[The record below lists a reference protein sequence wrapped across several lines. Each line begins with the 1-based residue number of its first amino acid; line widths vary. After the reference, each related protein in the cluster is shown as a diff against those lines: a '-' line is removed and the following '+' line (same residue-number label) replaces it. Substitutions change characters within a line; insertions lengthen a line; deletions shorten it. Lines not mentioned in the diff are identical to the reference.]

1 MEYVKKLTT
10 KYETDVLIAG
20 GGPAGIA
27 AGIAAARDGKR
38 VLLIE
43 QYGCLG
49 GMGTTGMVPEFMCF
63 DDGIH
68 LLAGGIGG
76 EVKKA
81 LFGDE
86 IAYKCYNAAVED
98 VKRLYDCM
106 VTESGV
112 KLLLFTKLVD
122 VVTENK
128 KIQYAIVSSRS
139 GMYAIKAKVFVD
151 CTGDGELS
159 VQAGAAY
166 EFGDEEGTTMPAT
179 LCSFWSGIDFDRK
192 TKPDGYKVGDAYMR
206 GVLSQ
211 LDLCLPGIKMVDKS
225 SGVGGGNVGHAYAV
239 NDLEEEALTAAM
251 LQSREIVAEY
261 VRYYREYVPGCEKAN
276 LCYTAPVL
284 GVRESRRIVCD
295 YMMHHTDYIKRAC
308 FDDEIGRYN
317 YPVDIHPKSPDIQS
331 IEQFAKD
338 TALKYENGE
347 SYGISLRSL
356 IVKGLDNL
364 FVAGKCVGASREM
377 QASMRVMPCCF
388 ITGQAAGIAAS
399 VTAETSCNSHT
410 VSVAEVQK
418 RLWKMGAYLPNYQP
432 EA

>member
-1 MEYVKKLTT
+1 MEYSKKLTT
-10 KYETDVLIAG
+10 KYEVDVLIAG

-27 AGIAAARDGKR
+27 ASIAAARDGKS

-63 DDGIH
+63 DDGIN
-68 LLAGGIGG
+68 LLAGGVGG

-81 LFGDE
+81 LFGEE
-86 IAYKCYNAAVED
+86 IAYKCYNASVEK
-98 VKRLYDCM
+98 VKLLYDKM

-122 VVTENK
+122 VVTDNK

-139 GMYAIKAKVFVD
+139 GMYAIKAKAFVD
-151 CTGDGELS
+151 CTGDGDLS
-159 VQAGAAY
+159 VRAGASF

-179 LCSFWSGIDFDRK
+179 LCSFWSGIDFEKK
-192 TKPDGYKVGDAYMR
+192 TKPDGFKVGDAYMN

-211 LDLCLPGIKMVDKS
+211 LDLCLPGIKIVDED
-225 SGVGGGNVGHAYAV
+225 SGVGGGNIGHTYSV
-239 NDLEEEALTAAM
+239 NDLDEEALTSAM
-251 LQSREIVAEY
+251 LKSREIVAEY
-261 VRYYREYVPGCEKAN
+261 IRYYREYVPGCEKAN
-276 LCYTAPVL
+276 LCFTAPVL

-295 YMMHHTDYIKRAC
+295 YMMNHMDYVYRAT

-317 YPVDIHPKSPDIQS
+317 YPVDIHPKAPDLES

-347 SYGISLRSL
+347 SYGISLKSL
-356 IVKGLDNL
+356 IVKDLDNL
-364 FVAGKCVGASREM
+364 FVAGKCVGANREM

-399 VTAETSCNSHT
+399 VYAETLGDSH
-410 VSVAEVQK
+410 SIDASQVQE
-418 RLWKMGAYLPNYQP
+418 RLLKMGAYLPNYKKI
-432 EA
+432 